1 MYWYGL
7 VKDFD
12 NYVIRNDG
20 VIINIIT
27 KRESKGCVDNHGY
40 LMVGLTNEGKTKHFH
55 LHRLLGKAFI
65 DGEDA
70 NHYTIDHID
79 QNKLNNDLSNL
90 KLDGSEDND
99 IYFSGDIIQ
108 QSVSLVPEIM
118 NAELERY
125 SEKKHKHIDS
135 LKRLTNKLYKNS
147 YRLERSNSNGKDFLP
162 ILRSELKKFKKL
174 QSSWMLTL

>member
-1 MYWYGL
+1 MLHKTPSNLSDLPVYQKAL
-7 VKDFD
+7 EIFTLSQ
-12 NYVIRNDG
+12 
-20 VIINIIT
+20 NISI
-27 KRESKGCVDNHGY
+27 Y
-40 LMVGLTNEGKTKHFH
+40 
-55 LHRLLGKAFI
+55 
-65 DGEDA
+65 
-70 NHYTIDHID
+70 
-79 QNKLNNDLSNL
+79 LNNDLSSL
-90 KLDGSEDND
+90 RTDGSENND

-125 SEKKHKHIDS
+125 SDKKYKHLDS
-135 LKRLTNKLYKNS
+135 LRRLTNKLYKNS